1 MSNPPTYFKLN
12 KQIGDVEKLFAVLQQ
27 QEAAFL
33 EETRTTYDFYHIAG
47 RQDTYARIE
56 TQEISAVVQRLYM
69 TIKKDKEIYADI
81 CPTGVY
87 FRDEGTLQITS
98 KTEGEGMLSVLWYLY
113 THSKIRVSLLFIYEN
128 IDIHVH
134 LRYDET
140 WKTYIEG
147 RIELASLENDTVEP
161 FFDRLDENLKG

>member
-1 MSNPPTYFKLN
+1 
-12 KQIGDVEKLFAVLQQ
+12 
-27 QEAAFL
+27 
-33 EETRTTYDFYHIAG
+33 
-47 RQDTYARIE
+47 
-56 TQEISAVVQRLYM
+56 
-69 TIKKDKEIYADI
+69 
-81 CPTGVY
+81 
-87 FRDEGTLQITS
+87 LQITS

-161 FFDRLDENLKG
+161 FFACLDENLRQ